1 MSGKLR
7 YMFRDFL
14 GSLHR
19 FWLEMIGI
27 LFLTFTVMFIVTAV
41 QEYRKYV
48 VTPEYGVLSFLL
60 AVFFSGLM
68 LLFALHSFWK
78 ARKIR

>member
-1 MSGKLR
+1 
-7 YMFRDFL
+7 MFRDFL

-19 FWLEMIGI
+19 FWLDVMGV
-27 LFLTFTVMFIVTAV
+27 LFLTFTVMFVVTAV

-48 VTPEYGVLSFLL
+48 ATPEYGIMSFAL
-60 AVFFSGLM
+60 AVVFSSLM
-68 LLFALHSFWK
+68 LVFALHSFWK